1 VDGAT
6 GIITTV
12 AGTAGTTGYS
22 GDGGLATSALIAPTA
37 LYVDAPGN
45 IYEVEGGDS
54 KPNNLIRRVDALT
67 GIITTV
73 AGNTTNVGVELISP
87 NSGAYANFCYSVPCG
102 DGGLATNAFLT
113 EPGAVTLD
121 NAGNLYIA
129 DTYDQVIRKV
139 DAKTGIISTVAGSYG
154 TPDAYGGFSVWPTVP
169 PSGDG
174 GPATSAVLQY
184 PGSSASG
191 SLLFDS
197 AGNLYFS
204 DNSKNGGAGGNTVRK
219 VNAKTGIIETILGN
233 ASNGTPTCT
242 DSPSCGDGGLASAA
256 QIGTIAGMALDN
268 SGNMYLSDS
277 TLYVVREIP
286 VNAAA
291 VNFGSQNLGVTNT
304 QVFTLSNN
312 GGSDLNIS
320 SLAVNTTSTP
330 ASTPAD
336 FFEATSTTGTDC
348 STVTTLA
355 PGADC
360 TLTAEW
366 FPSVTTPAT
375 ETAAVTITSNS
386 ANATSGTNTI
396 TLSGSSIG
404 SSGSTPQNITFP
416 TLSPSYTYG
425 SQIALGATTDAAD
438 SSLTISYRVSGPA
451 TLRSDGTTLTATGVG
466 TVNVTAYQFGN
477 AQYKSAEP
485 LSHSFTVTQAPLTAT
500 ATSQSIIVGNKVP
513 TSTYTIAGLV
523 KPDTEANVVTGQAAA
538 TITDSTGAVVAV
550 GSTPSIGTYTITL
563 TQNTLSAGANYKLN
577 FVNGTLSVT
586 GSGSQ
591 TIQFGSLSNA
601 TYGVTPIALS
611 ATSLDSRTNAPTGL
625 AVSYTAS
632 GPATVTGN
640 LLKIT
645 GAGAVAVTAN
655 QSGGEAYQ
663 AAATVTQSFTV
674 APATLT
680 VTAGSKS
687 IAQGATMPSLTSDY
701 SLSGWV
707 NGDTSA
713 SVSGTPTITTTAT
726 DTNTIGTYSINIAK
740 GSLSSANYTF
750 SLVNGTLSVINGQP
764 QTINFPAIAAV
775 TYGASPFTLAAK
787 ADSGLGVTY
796 TVASGPASVAGS
808 TVALTGIGTV
818 TVIATQS
825 GNSTYAPAT
834 AVSQSFAVN
843 PAPLTVV
850 VGNATRVNDTVNP
863 VFTYSLT
870 GFVYTDTQSS
880 ATSGLPT
887 LTTTAGPG
895 SPAGTYPIT
904 YTGGLSAANYS
915 VTSLPGTLT
924 ITSGGPTADYNITAS
939 PQQFNLIAGQA
950 EQTTISLSPTNYYA
964 GQVTLSCTN
973 LPTNVSC
980 TFSPATISANGT
992 ATVQTTTLT
1001 INTSSSTVV
1010 ASGNH
1015 TSTINVAAFY
1025 LPGALCALLL
1035 LFGRRR
1041 LAKHLNKLQLVV
1053 LTILL
1058 AGASGL
1064 VACGGSTK
1072 LSSSGNATP
1081 GTYSISV
1088 KATGADGTSHT
1099 LPISLLIH

>member
-1 VDGAT
+1 
-6 GIITTV
+6 
-12 AGTAGTTGYS
+12 
-22 GDGGLATSALIAPTA
+22 
-37 LYVDAPGN
+37 
-45 IYEVEGGDS
+45 
-54 KPNNLIRRVDALT
+54 
-67 GIITTV
+67 
-73 AGNTTNVGVELISP
+73 
-87 NSGAYANFCYSVPCG
+87 
-102 DGGLATNAFLT
+102 
-113 EPGAVTLD
+113 
-121 NAGNLYIA
+121 
-129 DTYDQVIRKV
+129 
-139 DAKTGIISTVAGSYG
+139 
-154 TPDAYGGFSVWPTVP
+154 
-169 PSGDG
+169 
-174 GPATSAVLQY
+174 
-184 PGSSASG
+184 
-191 SLLFDS
+191 
-197 AGNLYFS
+197 
-204 DNSKNGGAGGNTVRK
+204 
-219 VNAKTGIIETILGN
+219 
-233 ASNGTPTCT
+233 
-242 DSPSCGDGGLASAA
+242 
-256 QIGTIAGMALDN
+256 
-268 SGNMYLSDS
+268 MYLSDS

-304 QVFTLSNN
+304 QAFTLSNS
-312 GGSDLNIS
+312 GGSALNIS
-320 SLAVNTTSTP
+320 SLTVNTTSTP
-330 ASTPAD
+330 VPAPAD

-360 TLTAEW
+360 ALTLEW

-375 ETAAVTITSNS
+375 ETATVTITSNS

-396 TLSGSSIG
+396 TLSGSGIG
-404 SSGSTPQNITFP
+404 SAGTTAQTITFP
-416 TLSPSYTYG
+416 ALNSSYTYG
-425 SQIALGATTDAAD
+425 SQIALGATTNATD
-438 SSLTISYRVSGPA
+438 SSLAISYRVSGPA
-451 TLRSDGTTLTATGVG
+451 TLNGTTLTATGVG

-477 AQYKSAEP
+477 AQYASAAP
-485 LSHSFTVTQAPLTAT
+485 QSQSFTVTQAPLTVT
-500 ATSQSIIVGNKVP
+500 ATSPSIILGNKVP
-513 TSTYTIAGLV
+513 TSTYTIDPSGF
-523 KPDTEANVVTGQAAA
+523 KNGDTEASVVTGQAAA
-538 TITDSTGAVVAV
+538 TITSSTGAVIAV

-563 TQNTLSAGANYKLN
+563 TQNTLSAGSNYRLT

-586 GSGSQ
+586 GSGNQ
-591 TIQFGSLSNA
+591 TIQFGSLSNV
-601 TYGVTPIALS
+601 TYGVTPITLS
-611 ATSLDSRTNAPTGL
+611 AFSLDAQTNATTGL
-625 AVSYTAS
+625 AITYTAS

-640 LLKIT
+640 LLTIT

-655 QSGGEAYQ
+655 QTGGESYK
-663 AAATVTQSFTV
+663 AATAATQSFTV
-674 APATLT
+674 SPAPLT
-680 VTAGSKS
+680 VTAGNESV
-687 IAQGATMPSLTSDY
+687 AQGATMPSLTSDY

-707 NGDTSA
+707 NGDTSS
-713 SVSGTPTITTTAT
+713 SVSGTPTITTTAA
-726 DTNTIGTYSINIAK
+726 DTNTIGTYSINMAK

-750 SLVNGTLSVINGQP
+750 NLVNGTLSVINGQP
-764 QTINFPAIAAV
+764 QTISFPAIAAV

-808 TVALTGIGTV
+808 TITLTGTGTV
-818 TVIATQS
+818 TVTATQS

-834 AVSQSFAVN
+834 AASQSFTVS

-850 VGNATRVNDTVNP
+850 VGNTTRVNDTANP
-863 VFTYSLT
+863 AFTYSLT
-870 GFVYTDTQSS
+870 GFVYSDTQSN

-887 LTTTAGPG
+887 LTTTALPG
-895 SPAGTYPIT
+895 SPVGTYPIT

-915 VTSLPGTLT
+915 ITSLPGTLT

-939 PQQFNLIAGQA
+939 PQQFNLLAGQA

-964 GQVTLSCTN
+964 GQVTLSCTD

-1010 ASGNH
+1010 ASANH

-1025 LPGALCALLL
+1025 LPGALCGLLI

-1041 LAKHLNKLQLVV
+1041 LAKHLNKIQLVV
-1053 LTILL
+1053 LAILL

-1064 VACGGSTK
+1064 VACGGSSK